1 MANKNIISS
10 IYSKFI
16 IFKSDTSVW
25 DTEHWD
31 TIIWMRS
38 YTLCSILPKYSLF
51 WPLERVIK
59 CNIQNKRKFVDVRA
73 KLFDIRA
80 VSLSKLGINNVTKL
94 FEDSAWDPSYSYC
107 KCCSKGCV
115 RSLSIYQVQLPAG
128 KTSAINQF
136 HCKLLVAGEC
146 VLAVKHF
153 VIPFGRLHTF
163 LYTKTRICNF
173 ELLWA

>member
-1 MANKNIISS
+1 MANKKIISS

-38 YTLCSILPKYSLF
+38 YTLYSILPKYSLF

-94 FEDSAWDPSYSYC
+94 FEDSAWDPSYSFWTDC
-107 KCCSKGCV
+107 GGSV
-115 RSLSIYQVQLPAG
+115 
-128 KTSAINQF
+128 
-136 HCKLLVAGEC
+136 VAKV
-146 VLAVKHF
+146 VLAVCQYIKCSC
-153 VIPFGRLHTF
+153 RLEKLQQLT
-163 LYTKTRICNF
+163 NF
-173 ELLWA
+173 IVSCWLLVRVFWRLNIL